1 MRDSISELIT
11 KIKNASDRGLS
22 TITFPHSKLTLAI
35 SEVLLKEGYIGSISK
50 KGKKVGKVIEVGLVY
65 DEAKQPRVIGVS
77 RVSKFSKRVYSGFKE
92 IYPVKSGF
100 GTMILT
106 TPNGILTDKEAKK
119 QKVGGEVLFKI
130 W

>member
-22 TITFPHSKLTLAI
+22 IVTVPHSKIMLAI
-35 SEVLLKEGYIGSISK
+35 SDVLLKEGYIKSVTK
-50 KGKKVGKVIEVGLVY
+50 KGKKVSKVLELGLAY
-65 DEAKQPRVIGVS
+65 DEAKQPRVTGVD
-77 RVSKFSKRVYSGFKE
+77 RVSKFSKRVYVGSKE
-92 IYPVKSGF
+92 IRPVKSGY
-100 GTMILT
+100 GTLILT
-106 TPNGILTDKEAKK
+106 TPNGILTDKEAKQ